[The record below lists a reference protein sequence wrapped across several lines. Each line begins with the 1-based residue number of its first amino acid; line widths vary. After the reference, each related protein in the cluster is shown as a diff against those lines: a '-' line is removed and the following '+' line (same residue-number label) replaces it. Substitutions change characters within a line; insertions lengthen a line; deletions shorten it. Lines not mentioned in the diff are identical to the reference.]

1 MATEPGFPA
10 YDPAEFSR
18 QLAAY
23 TQAAQ
28 AMFAEAMKAPTTGAG
43 RGLDPLNVAPAMHE
57 AASQLSMSPAR
68 LLQANLQLWQ
78 QHMQLWQQMAASMA
92 ARAQGSGQPAAPALP
107 PVAEPEPGDRRFRHP
122 DWQENALFD
131 YIKQSYLITSRW
143 LVDTMSGLEGLDAQT
158 AKKVNFYTRQFA
170 DAFAPSNFV
179 WTNPEVLRATWESQG
194 RNLAQGIENFKR
206 DMERGK
212 GELRI
217 TMSDPDA
224 FELGVNL
231 ATTPGKV
238 VFQNDLLQLIQFEP
252 VTEQVHRTP
261 ILMIPAW
268 INKYYI
274 LDLNEK
280 KSFIRWA
287 LGQGYTVFA
296 VSWVNPDETLAQKT
310 FDDYLVEGVIAAL
323 DAVEAATGEHEVS
336 AVGYCIGG
344 TMLAV
349 ALGYLAGIGDQ
360 RIKAA
365 TMLTAQV
372 DFSEPG
378 DLSVFIDEK
387 QLDNLDQMMGDKG
400 YLEGQA
406 MFTTFNML
414 RANDLIWSFFVN
426 NYLLGKEAQPFDLLH
441 WNADATRMPRK
452 MHLFYLRQMYLHNN
466 LVKPGVV
473 ELAGV
478 PIDLTKV
485 TVPVYLEACRED
497 HIAPFRSVFKA
508 RHNFSGPVRFLL
520 AGSGH
525 IAGVI
530 NPPDAKKYQYWRN
543 DDEPWEIDAWLRG
556 AAEHPGSWWPD
567 WQDWLAAHSGEM
579 VPARKPGDGKLA
591 VIEAAPGSF
600 VKVRSA

>member
-1 MATEPGFPA
+1 
-10 YDPAEFSR
+10 
-18 QLAAY
+18 
-23 TQAAQ
+23 
-28 AMFAEAMKAPTTGAG
+28 MFAEIMKVPSAGAG
-43 RGLDPLNVAPAMHE
+43 RGLDPLNVAPAMQE

-68 LLQANLQLWQ
+68 LMQANLQLWQ
-78 QHMQLWQQMAASMA
+78 QHMLLWQQMAASMA
-92 ARAQGSGQPAAPALP
+92 TKTRSGDQPAVPAFP

-194 RNLAQGIENFKR
+194 QNLARGIENFKR

-212 GELRI
+212 GELRV

-238 VFQNDLLQLIQFEP
+238 VFQNDLIQLIQFEP
-252 VTEQVHRTP
+252 TTEQVHRTP
-261 ILMIPAW
+261 IVMIPAW

-296 VSWVNPDETLAQKT
+296 VSWVNPDESLAHKT
-310 FDDYLVEGVIAAL
+310 FGDYLTEGVVAAL
-323 DAVEAATGEHEVS
+323 DAIEAATGEHEVS

-344 TMLAV
+344 TMLGV

-360 RIKAA
+360 RIKTA

-378 DLSVFIDEK
+378 
-387 QLDNLDQMMGDKG
+387 
-400 YLEGQA
+400 
-406 MFTTFNML
+406 
-414 RANDLIWSFFVN
+414 
-426 NYLLGKEAQPFDLLH
+426 
-441 WNADATRMPRK
+441 
-452 MHLFYLRQMYLHNN
+452 
-466 LVKPGVV
+466 
-473 ELAGV
+473 
-478 PIDLTKV
+478 
-485 TVPVYLEACRED
+485 
-497 HIAPFRSVFKA
+497 
-508 RHNFSGPVRFLL
+508 
-520 AGSGH
+520 
-525 IAGVI
+525 
-530 NPPDAKKYQYWRN
+530 
-543 DDEPWEIDAWLRG
+543 
-556 AAEHPGSWWPD
+556 
-567 WQDWLAAHSGEM
+567 
-579 VPARKPGDGKLA
+579 
-591 VIEAAPGSF
+591 
-600 VKVRSA
+600 

>member
-1 MATEPGFPA
+1 MATEPRSPA

-18 QLAAY
+18 QLAEY

-28 AMFAEAMKAPTTGAG
+28 TMFAEMMKAPTAGAG
-43 RGLDPLNVAPAMHE
+43 RGLDPLNAAPAMQE

-68 LLQANLQLWQ
+68 LMQANLQLWQ

-92 ARAQGSGQPAAPALP
+92 SKAQGGEQPAASAYP

-143 LVDTMSGLEGLDAQT
+143 LVDTMSGVDGLDAQT

-194 RNLAQGIENFKR
+194 KNLAQGIKNFKR

-238 VFQNDLLQLIQFEP
+238 VFQNDLIQLIQFEP
-252 VTEQVHRTP
+252 TTEQVHRTP
-261 ILMIPAW
+261 IVMIPAW

-280 KSFIRWA
+280 KSYVRWA

-310 FDDYLVEGVIAAL
+310 FDDYLIDGVIAAL
-323 DAVEAATGEHEVS
+323 DAIEAATGEHEVS

-349 ALGYLAGIGDQ
+349 SLGYLAGIGDQ

-378 DLSVFIDEK
+378 DLAVFIDEK

-400 YLEGQA
+400 YLEGHA

-426 NYLLGKEAQPFDLLH
+426 NYLLGKEAKPFDLLH
-441 WNADATRMPRK
+441 WNADATRMPRN

-466 LVKPGVV
+466 LVKPGAV

-485 TVPVYLEACRED
+485 TVPVYLQACRED

-530 NPPDAKKYQYWRN
+530 NPPSANKYQYWRN
-543 DDEPWEIDAWLRG
+543 DAEPWEIDAWLKG
-556 AAEHPGSWWPD
+556 AIEHQGSWWPD
-567 WQDWLAAHSGEM
+567 WQAWLAPQSGEM

-591 VIEAAPGSF
+591 VIEDAPGSF